1 MRNTKTAADLRRH
14 FFIRKNL
21 HIYKIK
27 KQEGTNMVDFSKS
40 NWQQEFDEEQLN
52 QILWGVEDNLTPEQI
67 FLYADPKFNSVQM
80 WEARTGLENGLT
92 MEQVAV
98 YTDPKF
104 NDNQMTQ
111 IRLGLENGLT
121 MEQIAVYADPKFDST
136 MMQEIR
142 LGLEE
147 KRSLEQKTQSSEGKS
162 LSINDRLNAL
172 EAGRKLASVT
182 VKEDIEK

>member
-1 MRNTKTAADLRRH
+1 MWRC

-27 KQEGTNMVDFSKS
+27 KQDGTNMVDFSKS
-40 NWQQEFDEEQLN
+40 NWQQEFNEKQLN
-52 QILWGVEDNLTPEQI
+52 QIILGFENNLTPEQI
-67 FLYADPKFNSVQM
+67 AVYANPKFDNDQM
-80 WEARTGLENGLT
+80 RQIRMGFENGLT

-98 YTDPKF
+98 YADPKF
-104 NDNQMTQ
+104 GSAQMWE
-111 IRLGLENGLT
+111 IRAGFENGLT
-121 MEQIAVYADPKFDST
+121 MEQVAGYADPKFNWNQ
-136 MMQEIR
+136 MWKIR
-142 LGLEE
+142 LSLEE
-147 KRSLEQKTQSSEGKS
+147 KLSSLQKTQSSEGKS

>member
-40 NWQQEFDEEQLN
+40 NWQQEFDEKQLN
-52 QILWGVEDNLTPEQI
+52 QILLGFENNLTP
-67 FLYADPKFNSVQM
+67 
-80 WEARTGLENGLT
+80 
-92 MEQVAV
+92 
-98 YTDPKF
+98 
-104 NDNQMTQ
+104 
-111 IRLGLENGLT
+111 
-121 MEQIAVYADPKFDST
+121 EQIAVYADPKFDNAQMRQIRTGFKNGLT
-136 MMQEIR
+136 MEQVAVYADPKFDSKQMEQIQKGFENGLTMEQVAGYADPKFNWNQMWKIR

-147 KRSLEQKTQSSEGKS
+147 KLSSVQKTQSSEGKP
-162 LSINDRLNAL
+162 LSINDKLNAL

-182 VKEDIEK
+182 AKDDIIK